1 MYIADKMPDETTCDS
16 NQASDVN
23 ATQGKRFIETMAFDP
38 VYDENS
44 KEDILQHAEPI
55 DRSCKQFDANFAFR
69 YSLLLCL
76 LNAPPFLS
84 DKADLIKLFETKD
97 LVLPQTADP
106 FKRTYSPSKAIYFY
120 TKEDFIYAQLN
131 NALRTTN
138 VSHLVLFRFFI
149 QDIFD
154 QLRELMAQQTDDQIL
169 TVYRGQQSSTFEVA
183 DLFTAYHR
191 NSPIVITSFFSTSKE
206 RDCAVGFLRNKD
218 LTLFDMD
225 RKPILFKIT
234 VRKQDASR
242 HFPFADISKISN
254 VSEEAEVLFVPGQMF
269 TINNFNI
276 IHEHDLN
283 IFFFEMSLDSEFG
296 ENFTVVYDRIKNIW
310 DTHMNDPFLNLAQL
324 LTTYKRFNEAK
335 ELYTRLLLENIDT
348 KKKFACYQGLFS
360 IAMDQNDTNEGM
372 MMFQKMTETKVGSEN
387 LSINSDR
394 ENLSTNFN
402 IAVSQTDYEKINTSV
417 DQLMN
422 INSQLS
428 LDQPLDETF
437 AYLQSDEY
445 RDAFAQLPDQL
456 YTLAMTLMKNGV
468 YDLAIQY
475 FETVLGMI
483 RILWSVSFDPLLKA
497 QYYMQLGHCYREL
510 NLNDKALEN
519 YKLSLEQNIHLPL
532 NEYID
537 TLIGIGKALEA
548 TNNYREALTRY
559 TEVAKIYENNS
570 TVGGLKERCDMKEAC
585 ERIISH
591 LALMDK
597 TCETS

>member
-1 MYIADKMPDETTCDS
+1 
-16 NQASDVN
+16 
-23 ATQGKRFIETMAFDP
+23 
-38 VYDENS
+38 
-44 KEDILQHAEPI
+44 
-55 DRSCKQFDANFAFR
+55 
-69 YSLLLCL
+69 
-76 LNAPPFLS
+76 
-84 DKADLIKLFETKD
+84 
-97 LVLPQTADP
+97 
-106 FKRTYSPSKAIYFY
+106 
-120 TKEDFIYAQLN
+120 
-131 NALRTTN
+131 
-138 VSHLVLFRFFI
+138 
-149 QDIFD
+149 
-154 QLRELMAQQTDDQIL
+154 
-169 TVYRGQQSSTFEVA
+169 
-183 DLFTAYHR
+183 
-191 NSPIVITSFFSTSKE
+191 
-206 RDCAVGFLRNKD
+206 
-218 LTLFDMD
+218 
-225 RKPILFKIT
+225 
-234 VRKQDASR
+234 
-242 HFPFADISKISN
+242 
-254 VSEEAEVLFVPGQMF
+254 
-269 TINNFNI
+269 
-276 IHEHDLN
+276 
-283 IFFFEMSLDSEFG
+283 
-296 ENFTVVYDRIKNIW
+296 
-310 DTHMNDPFLNLAQL
+310 
-324 LTTYKRFNEAK
+324 
-335 ELYTRLLLENIDT
+335 
-348 KKKFACYQGLFS
+348 
-360 IAMDQNDTNEGM
+360 MDQNDTNEGM

-387 LSINSDR
+387 LSINFDR

-402 IAVSQTDYEKINTSV
+402 IAVSQTDYEKINTSF

-428 LDQPLDETF
+428 LEQPLDETF